1 MRLDAGMMQVD
12 PILQAHR
19 GLVIS
24 IAAVVPLAACA
35 VLGVFR
41 DSIANTN
48 AALVLV
54 LLIVAAAASGMR
66 AAGLAAAVSS
76 AVWFDFF
83 LTAPY
88 TQFAITD
95 PADVE
100 TDVLLLLV
108 GLAVTEIALWG
119 RRQQARASRERG
131 YLDGVLTTAAA
142 VGTGRSSTSS
152 LIDGVREQILEV
164 LQIDDC
170 RFDDGT
176 LPVLATLN
184 NDATMTYDGKPY
196 DVRRNG
202 LPTDTEI
209 ALLVQSAGVPRGR
222 FLLTAATR
230 VVRPTVEQ
238 LRVVIALSDQV
249 GAALSAASHREGQ
262 PPAGAAG

>member
-1 MRLDAGMMQVD
+1 MRLDAGVQVE
-12 PILQAHR
+12 PILPAHR
-19 GLVIS
+19 GVVVGS
-24 IAAVVPLAACA
+24 AALVPLAACA
-35 VLGVFR
+35 VLSLFR
-41 DSIANTN
+41 GSIANTN

-54 LLIVAAAASGMR
+54 LLIVAAAATGVR
-66 AAGLAAAVSS
+66 AAGLVAAVSS

-83 LTAPY
+83 LTMPY

-119 RRQQARASRERG
+119 RRQQARASRDRG

-142 VGTGRSSTSS
+142 VGAGRSSTRSIIETVS
-152 LIDGVREQILEV
+152 DQIVEV

-170 RFDDGT
+170 RFDAGT
-176 LPVLATLN
+176 DPVLAALDD
-184 NDATMTYDGKPY
+184 DATMTYDGRPY

-209 ALLVQSAGVPRGR
+209 AVRVQSAGVSRGR
-222 FLLTAATR
+222 FLLTATSR

-238 LRVVIALSDQV
+238 LRVVLALSDQV
-249 GAALSAASHREGQ
+249 GAALSAASHHDGD
-262 PPAGAAG
+262 PPGALS

>member
-1 MRLDAGMMQVD
+1 MRLDAGVQVD
-12 PILQAHR
+12 SILQAHR
-19 GLVIS
+19 GLVIG

-35 VLGVFR
+35 VLSLFR

-54 LLIVAAAASGMR
+54 LLIVAAAATGVR
-66 AAGLAAAVSS
+66 AAGLVAAVSS
-76 AVWFDFF
+76 AVWFDYF
-83 LTAPY
+83 LTVPY

-119 RRQQARASRERG
+119 RRQQARASSERG
-131 YLDGVLTTAAA
+131 YLDGVLTTAAT
-142 VGTGRSSTSS
+142 VGAGRSSTSS
-152 LIDGVREQILEV
+152 LIDSVSDQIVEI

-170 RFDDGT
+170 RFDT
-176 LPVLATLN
+176 ATESVLATLN
-184 NDATMTYDGKPY
+184 GDATMTYDGLPY
-196 DVRRNG
+196 DVRRHG

-209 ALLVQSAGVPRGR
+209 ALRVQSAGVSRGR

-238 LRVVIALSDQV
+238 LRVVAALADQV
-249 GAALSAASHREGQ
+249 GAALSAASHRGGE
-262 PPAGAAG
+262 PPGGTS

>member
-1 MRLDAGMMQVD
+1 MQVE
-12 PILQAHR
+12 PFLQAHR
-19 GLVIS
+19 GLVVGL
-24 IAAVVPLAACA
+24 AVVVPLAACA
-35 VLGVFR
+35 VLSVFR

-54 LLIVAAAASGMR
+54 LLIVAAAATGVR

-76 AVWFDFF
+76 AVWFDYF
-83 LTAPY
+83 LTVPY

-131 YLDGVLTTAAA
+131 YLDGVLTTAAS
-142 VGTGRSSTSS
+142 VGAGRSSTRS
-152 LIDGVREQILEV
+152 LIESVSELIVEV
-164 LQIDDC
+164 LQIDEC
-170 RFDDGT
+170 RFDTGT
-176 LPVLATLN
+176 ESVLAALN
-184 NDATMTYDGKPY
+184 DDATMTYDGRPY

-202 LPTDTEI
+202 LPTDTAI
-209 ALLVQSAGVPRGR
+209 ALRVQSAGVSRGR

-238 LRVVIALSDQV
+238 LRVAVALSDQV
-249 GAALSAASHREGQ
+249 GAALSAASHRDGE
-262 PPAGAAG
+262 PPGGTV